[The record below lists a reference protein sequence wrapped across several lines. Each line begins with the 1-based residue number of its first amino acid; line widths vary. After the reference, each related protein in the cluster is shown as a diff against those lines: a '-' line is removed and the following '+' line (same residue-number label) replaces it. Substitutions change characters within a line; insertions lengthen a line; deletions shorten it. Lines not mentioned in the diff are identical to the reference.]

1 MDIITLDL
9 DNRFQIGGFQGMY
22 TMEIQGKMLELEKYV
37 PSDFRLT
44 VDCSTLIKPGSYN
57 LPVIPDIP
65 VGILVLN
72 YEPKE
77 IRVEITEINQ

>member
-1 MDIITLDL
+1 
-9 DNRFQIGGFQGMY
+9 

-37 PSDFRLT
+37 PSDFRFT
-44 VDCSTLIKPGSYN
+44 VDCSTLTRPGSYN
-57 LPVIPDIP
+57 LPVIPDVP

-77 IRVEITEINQ
+77 IRVEITEISE